1 MATVDLPYGTL
12 HYHEAG
18 SGVPLVFLH
27 GYLMGANLWDPVI
40 QHLEGEFRCLIPELP
55 FGAHPT
61 AMRPDADLTTAGVG
75 RLVAHFLQALEL
87 HRLILIGNDSGG
99 AIAQVVAA
107 RHPERLGGLVL
118 TSCDAFDN
126 HPPKLFRPL
135 ITAARLGAL
144 TPLLAAVKFRPV
156 RSLPSAYG
164 WLTHQQPPHELIDG
178 WIANYLADKDVRR
191 DTRRLLAA
199 LGDDAFMGQI
209 AAELSGF
216 TNPVLLIWA
225 ADDKFFPL
233 EHGRRLFGIFP
244 NARLELVEGSRT
256 WVMRDQPE
264 QTADLIGRF
273 ARQTISLAS
282 WPEPTTSIED
292 SHQHG

>member
-1 MATVDLPYGTL
+1 MATIDLPHGTV

-18 SGVPLVFLH
+18 SGVPIVFLH

-40 QHLEGEFRCLIPELP
+40 QLLAGEFRCLTPELP
-55 FGAHPT
+55 FGAHPSP
-61 AMRPDADLTTAGVG
+61 MRPDADLTTAGVG
-75 RLVAHFLQALEL
+75 RLVADFLDALDL
-87 HRLILIGNDSGG
+87 QQVILVGNDSGG
-99 AIAQVVAA
+99 GIAQVVAA

-135 ITAARLGAL
+135 ITTARIGAL
-144 TPLLAAVKFRPV
+144 TPLLATLKFKPM

-164 WLTHQQPPHELIDG
+164 WLSHHQPPQELIDG

-191 DTRRLLAA
+191 DTRRLIAA
-199 LGDDAFMGQI
+199 LGEDAFMGQI

-216 TNPVLLIWA
+216 TKPVLLIWA

-233 EHGRRLFGIFP
+233 EHAQRLSSIFP
-244 NARLELVEGSRT
+244 NARLQLVEGSRT

-264 QTADLIGRF
+264 QTANLIGRF
-273 ARQTISLAS
+273 AAADRDHPDHLN
-282 WPEPTTSIED
+282 P
-292 SHQHG
+292 QHG